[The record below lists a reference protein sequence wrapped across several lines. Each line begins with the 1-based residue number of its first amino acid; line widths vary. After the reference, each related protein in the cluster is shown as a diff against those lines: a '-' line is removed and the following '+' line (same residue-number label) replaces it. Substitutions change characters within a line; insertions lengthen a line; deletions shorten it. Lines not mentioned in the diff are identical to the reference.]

1 LHSPPQAKGM
11 APYKVTEAGSREMP
25 GPGVEIN
32 PDIFRPP
39 VYLVCHC
46 HKKLDYSR
54 IDSFAMLR

>member
-1 LHSPPQAKGM
+1 M